1 MYGAVDLIVV
11 GQFGQPAGVSAV
23 STGSQVMRTVTALV
37 TGLSMGAMFRE
48 LGDSKTPLRTVTI
61 ACVVNIAGDLLFLGF
76 YVVTALRDRRE
87 APAGRA

>member
-1 MYGAVDLIVV
+1 
-11 GQFGQPAGVSAV
+11 
-23 STGSQVMRTVTALV
+23 
-37 TGLSMGAMFRE
+37 MFRE